1 MPTAQLRPAAA
12 GPQAGSRV
20 PLRRLLHEILA
31 QDSLHG
37 LQALL
42 RTLAEATGATG
53 ALLWKEDGERPAA
66 APSVVALWSEDGTA
80 RPAPPAVDWFTVEAL
95 LSRTPAIP
103 SRDGANPTNALGVPV
118 MAALPVSYPDG
129 LRGALTLLGDAQLA
143 PDAAGAVLDLLDVL
157 PDLWD
162 ILRERQSLG
171 LVRACNE
178 VLNAAD
184 VEASGEPLAAGRLG
198 DHLADVC
205 AAVAKALGCRD
216 ACVFLRDPA
225 AAADTYELLAS
236 SVRGVPMWSSV
247 RAGVGAVGRAI
258 AEGRPAID
266 ALPEQLPTARDGG
279 PARQGADTLMVVP
292 LRSGQQVWG
301 AIACSGPP
309 CGFTDSDV
317 SLVAPIAPQVAQYW
331 GDWLHRRTI
340 FAENESWRAL
350 AAGITD
356 INRLLFKE
364 MRHAAMDDHRV
375 YNAALRMIRRVLPDS
390 DGCDVCQCEETP
402 SGGRLLR
409 PVCGTGTGTGAA
421 ARRPRGTGAGDGG
434 RRTAGRR
441 AAVGSGGPVPPLA
454 ADVLQSRDQRWTTDP
469 AEIRAEGFGGK
480 ARWLVCS
487 PIRVDEEPYGVLNVY
502 GASSVLPPSSRQVCK
517 IVADQL
523 GLYQRLKQARKEL
536 EDTIRAQADAM
547 EDLQHQLVS
556 PLLVA
561 VNRTDK
567 MLDGKGLTGRV
578 DIDVRSVRAVRG
590 LCRQASRVAMSAQI
604 FAALSTGRAPSA
616 RPERLSVD
624 EVIRAVIAGAD
635 DAQLLGDARRRVRF
649 EVDRNSVRTLGRGR
663 IKADPSFL
671 EQCLGNLLD
680 NAAKYSYEGT
690 RVVIWGMV
698 DRDEFSVAV
707 TSTGLPMTTDEARR
721 CLDRAWRGAA
731 AASVTGEGSGLGL
744 WIVDNLMRSMGGAV
758 RIGCEGERTTVRLT
772 FPLTLQ

>member
-1 MPTAQLRPAAA
+1 MDGRTAWVWPAAA
-12 GPQAGSRV
+12 GPQEGSRA
-20 PLRRLLHEILA
+20 PLRWLLHEILA

-37 LQALL
+37 PQALL
-42 RTLAEATGATG
+42 RTVAHAAGATG
-53 ALLWKEDGERPAA
+53 ALLWKEAGDRPAA
-66 APSVVALWSEDGTA
+66 APSIVALWSEDGSA
-80 RPAPPAVDWFTVEAL
+80 RPAPPTADWFTVEAL
-95 LSRTPAIP
+95 LSRTATIP
-103 SRDGANPTNALGVPV
+103 SRDGANPPNDRGVPV

-157 PDLWD
+157 PDLSE

-171 LVRACNE
+171 LVRACND

-184 VEASGEPLAAGRLG
+184 VEASGEPLARDRLG
-198 DHLADVC
+198 GHLAEVC
-205 AAVAKALGCRD
+205 AVVARALGCRD
-216 ACVFLRDPA
+216 VSVFLRDPE

-236 SVRGVPMWSSV
+236 SVPDVRMWSSV
-247 RAGVGAVGRAI
+247 RAGVGPVGRAI
-258 AEGRPAID
+258 VEGRPAVG
-266 ALPEQLPTARDGG
+266 ALPEQAPAAQGDG
-279 PARQGADTLMVVP
+279 PARQAADTLMVVP

-301 AIACSGPP
+301 AIACSGPA
-309 CGFTDSDV
+309 CGFTGSDLA
-317 SLVAPIAPQVAQYW
+317 LVAPIAPQVAQYW

-350 AAGITD
+350 AAGVTD

-364 MRHAAMDDHRV
+364 MRHAAMDDCRV
-375 YNAALRMIRRVLPDS
+375 YNAALRMIQRVLPES
-390 DGCDVCQCEETP
+390 DGCDVRRSEGT
-402 SGGRLLR
+402 SSSDRLLR
-409 PVCGTGTGTGAA
+409 VVCATGAA
-421 ARRPRGTGAGDGG
+421 GRRPR
-434 RRTAGRR
+434 RTPHG
-441 AAVGSGGPVPPLA
+441 VVTPLA
-454 ADVLQSRDQRWTTDP
+454 ADVLQSRDQRWTTNP
-469 AEIRAEGFGGK
+469 AEIRAEGIGGRT
-480 ARWLVCS
+480 RWLVCS

-502 GASSVLPPSSRQVCK
+502 GESPALPPNSRQVCT

-523 GLYQRLKQARKEL
+523 GLYQRLKQARGEL
-536 EDTIRAQADAM
+536 EDMIQAQAAAM

-567 MLDGKGLTGRV
+567 MLDGKGLNGRV
-578 DIDVRSVRAVRG
+578 DTDVRSVRAVRG

-604 FAALSTGRAPSA
+604 FAALSTGRTPSA
-616 RPERLSVD
+616 RPERLTVD

-635 DAQLLGDARRRVRF
+635 DAQLLGDARRGVRF
-649 EVDRNSVRTLGRGR
+649 EVDRDSIRRLGRGR

-690 RVVIWGMV
+690 RVVVRGMV
-698 DRDEFSVAV
+698 GCGEFAVAV
-707 TSTGLPMTTDEARR
+707 TSTGLSMTADEARC

-758 RIGCEGERTTVRLT
+758 RIRCEEDRTTVLLA
-772 FPLTLQ
+772 FPLPP

>member
-1 MPTAQLRPAAA
+1 MEVRTARMWSSAA
-12 GPQAGSRV
+12 GPREGSCA

-31 QDSLHG
+31 QDPLLG
-37 LQALL
+37 PQAFL
-42 RTLAEATGATG
+42 RTVAQAVGATG
-53 ALLWKEDGERPAA
+53 ALLWKEAADRPAA
-66 APSVVALWSEDGTA
+66 AASIVALWSGDATA
-80 RPAPPAVDWFTVEAL
+80 GPASLAADWFTVEAL
-95 LSRTPAIP
+95 LSRTPTIP
-103 SRDGANPTNALGVPV
+103 SPDGANPTNDRGVPV

-157 PDLWD
+157 PDLSE

-171 LVRACNE
+171 LVLACNDA
-178 VLNAAD
+178 LNAAD
-184 VEASGEPLAAGRLG
+184 VEASGEPLGADRLG
-198 DHLADVC
+198 DHLAKVC
-205 AAVAKALGCRD
+205 AAVARALGCRD
-216 ACVFLRDPA
+216 VSVLLRDPA
-225 AAADTYELLAS
+225 ATADTYELLAS
-236 SVRGVPMWSSV
+236 SARDAPVWPSV
-247 RAGVGAVGRAI
+247 RAGVGPIGRAI
-258 AEGRPAID
+258 AEGRPAVD
-266 ALPEQLPTARDGG
+266 ALPEQLTATQRGE
-279 PARQGADTLMVVP
+279 PARRGADTLMVVP

-309 CGFTDSDV
+309 CGFTGSDLA
-317 SLVAPIAPQVAQYW
+317 LVAPIAPQVAQYW

-350 AAGITD
+350 AAGVTD

-364 MRHAAMDDHRV
+364 MRHAVMDDCRV

-390 DGCDVCQCEETP
+390 EGCDVRRFEDTP

-409 PVCGTGTGTGAA
+409 LVCGAGAA
-421 ARRPRGTGAGDGG
+421 AHRPR
-434 RRTAGRR
+434 R
-441 AAVGSGGPVPPLA
+441 APQGPAPPLA
-454 ADVLQSRDQRWTTDP
+454 TEVLQSQSQRWTTDP
-469 AEIRAEGFGGK
+469 AEVRAEGAGGK

-502 GASSVLPPSSRQVCK
+502 GGSSVLPPNSRQVCT

-523 GLYQRLKQARKEL
+523 GLYQRLKQARQEL
-536 EDTIRAQADAM
+536 EDMIQAQAAAM

-567 MLDGKGLTGRV
+567 MLDGKGLSGRV
-578 DIDVRSVRAVRG
+578 DSDVRSVRAVRG

-616 RPERLSVD
+616 RPELLSVD
-624 EVIRAVIAGAD
+624 EVIRVVIAGAD
-635 DAQLLGDARRRVRF
+635 DAQLLGDARRGVRF
-649 EVDRNSVRTLGRGR
+649 EVDRDSIRMLGRRR
-663 IKADPSFL
+663 IRADLSFL
-671 EQCLGNLLD
+671 GQCLGNLLD

-690 RVVIWGMV
+690 RVVVWGMV
-698 DRDEFSVAV
+698 DRGELTMAV
-707 TSTGLPMTTDEARR
+707 TSTGLSMTADEVRH

-758 RIGCEGERTTVRLT
+758 RIQCEEDRTTVLLT
-772 FPLTLQ
+772 FPLVT

>member
-1 MPTAQLRPAAA
+1 MQAARLGPAAA
-12 GPQAGSRV
+12 GPQPGSRV

-42 RTLAEATGATG
+42 RTLAQAAGATG
-53 ALLWKEDGERPAA
+53 ALLWKEAGDRPAA
-66 APSVVALWSEDGTA
+66 APSIVALWSEDGTA
-80 RPAPPAVDWFTVEAL
+80 RPARCAADWFTVEAL
-95 LSRTPAIP
+95 LSRTPAMP
-103 SRDGANPTNALGVPV
+103 SRDGPNPTNALGVPV

-129 LRGALTLLGDAQLA
+129 PRGALTLLGDAQLA

-162 ILRERQSLG
+162 VLRERQSLG
-171 LVRACNE
+171 LVRACND
-178 VLNAAD
+178 VLNTAD
-184 VEASGEPLAAGRLG
+184 VEAPGEPLTRDRLG
-198 DHLADVC
+198 DHLAKVC
-205 AAVAKALGCRD
+205 AATAKALGCRD
-216 ACVFLRDPA
+216 VSVFLRDPA
-225 AAADTYELLAS
+225 AAEDTYELLAS
-236 SVRGVPMWSSV
+236 SVRDAPMRSSV
-247 RAGVGAVGRAI
+247 RAGVGAIGRAI
-258 AEGRPAID
+258 VERHPVID
-266 ALPEQLPTARDGG
+266 ALPEQLPAAPGGG

-301 AIACSGPP
+301 AISCSGPS
-309 CGFTDSDV
+309 CGFTDSDLA
-317 SLVAPIAPQVAQYW
+317 LVAPIAPQVAQYW
-331 GDWLHRRTI
+331 SDWLHRRTI
-340 FAENESWRAL
+340 FLENESWRAV

-364 MRHAAMDDHRV
+364 VRHAATADYPV
-375 YNAALRMIRRVLPDS
+375 YNAALRMIRRVLPEAE
-390 DGCDVCQCEETP
+390 GCDVCQSEEAP
-402 SGGRLLR
+402 SSDRLLR
-409 PVCGTGTGTGAA
+409 LVCGTGVE
-421 ARRPRGTGAGDGG
+421 ARRPHGTGD
-434 RRTAGRR
+434 RRTARR
-441 AAVGSGGPVPPLA
+441 RGAVGSRGPAPPLA
-454 ADVLQSRDQRWTTDP
+454 ADVLSSREQRWTTNP
-469 AEIRAEGFGGK
+469 VEIRAEGFAGK

-502 GASSVLPPSSRQVCK
+502 GASSVLPPNYRQVCK

-523 GLYQRLKQARKEL
+523 ALYQRLKQARKEL

-578 DIDVRSVRAVRG
+578 DIDVRSARAVRG

-604 FAALSTGRAPSA
+604 FAALSTGRVPSA
-616 RPERLSVD
+616 RPERLSAD
-624 EVIRAVIAGAD
+624 EVIRVVIAGAD
-635 DAQLLGDARRRVRF
+635 DAQLLSDARRRVRF
-649 EVDRNSVRTLGRGR
+649 EVDRDSVRMLGRRR
-663 IKADPSFL
+663 IKADLSFL

-698 DRDEFSVAV
+698 DHGQFSVAV
-707 TSTGLPMTTDEARR
+707 TSIGLPMTVDDAGH
-721 CLDRAWRGAA
+721 CLDRAWRGAT

-744 WIVDNLMRSMGGAV
+744 WIVDNLMKSMGGAV
-758 RIGCEGERTTVRLT
+758 RIECEGDRTTVLLA
-772 FPLTLQ
+772 FPLTPS